1 MTDYQKV
8 RQDFETQS
16 AITYDSAG
24 KLKKKDI
31 QELKSFANPPKM
43 VKDILSLLMPILD
56 PKVNIKKIEYNDCQK
71 LMANPLALV
80 QRLQSIE
87 FDKVTPQQYK
97 KVKGMYDKLDSHDP
111 NQYKKVSMV
120 CSSCCEYVTA
130 WI

>member
-1 MTDYQKV
+1 LKLKKFAKNKMTDYQKV

-56 PKVNIKKIEYNDCQK
+56 PKVNIKKIEYNDC
-71 LMANPLALV
+71 
-80 QRLQSIE
+80 
-87 FDKVTPQQYK
+87 
-97 KVKGMYDKLDSHDP
+97 
-111 NQYKKVSMV
+111 
-120 CSSCCEYVTA
+120 
-130 WI
+130 